1 MKRAILATALGL
13 ALCACG
19 GSGAKNAA
27 TAEEQPQ
34 KDRVEVLCFH
44 GRQRCATCR
53 AIEQHAREAIETR
66 FADELAQGTV
76 VFRTIDTSEAGNE
89 QIAEEYE
96 VGWSALFI
104 SRWKEG
110 EETRENMTEYAFAN
124 ARTAPGKFRAEVVA
138 TVESLLE

>member
-1 MKRAILATALGL
+1 MKKAILATALSL
-13 ALCACG
+13 ALCACSS
-19 GSGAKNAA
+19 SGAKNAT
-27 TAEEQPQ
+27 TAEGQPQ

>member
-1 MKRAILATALGL
+1 MKKAILATALSL
-13 ALCACG
+13 ALCACSS
-19 GSGAKNAA
+19 SGAKNAT